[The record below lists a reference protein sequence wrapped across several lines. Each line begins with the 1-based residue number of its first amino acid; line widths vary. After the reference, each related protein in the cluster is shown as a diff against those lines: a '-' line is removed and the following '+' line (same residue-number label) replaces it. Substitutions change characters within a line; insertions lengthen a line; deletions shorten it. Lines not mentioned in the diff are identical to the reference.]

1 MTNFYQKEQRKKLI
15 NPENAVLFIPIFISI
30 IVFIAILSTFI
41 LPQSIKIRQK
51 LERMKFLQEKISF
64 IPIYNNKLNEI
75 KIKKN
80 KALDQQGRLLS
91 LVAGEKDLKTI
102 LNKLNSITMN
112 NNVKI
117 IEIKPM
123 TESKIILS
131 KKTNNTTVS
140 KDPLLQPSINK
151 YSFTLIVEGRYND
164 IIRMLNEIEMLE
176 TFVIANNLQI
186 QSVQNLNN
194 SSKNNEI
201 DILTK
206 LTVELTAYGRKVISK
221 K

>member
-1 MTNFYQKEQRKKLI
+1 MTNFYQKEKRKKLI
-15 NPENAVLFIPIFISI
+15 TPENAVLFIPIFISI

-51 LERMKFLQEKISF
+51 IERIKFLQEKISF

-117 IEIKPM
+117 FEIKPI
-123 TESKIILS
+123 TESKIMLS
-131 KKTNNTTVS
+131 KKNNNTKVI

-206 LTVELTAYGRKVISK
+206 LTVELTAYGRKVITK